1 MSLDVQLIRK
11 VYLSYDEGKTYI
23 EKEEEELYWA
33 NITHNLNKMAA
44 EADIY
49 QALWRPEEINS
60 TKAKNI
66 MKLLEKGLKNLKS
79 RPEYFEQFNS
89 SNGWGLYEN
98 FVPFVENYLKACKE
112 FPNADIYVCR

>member
-23 EKEEEELYWA
+23 EKEEELYWS

-44 EADIY
+44 KADIY